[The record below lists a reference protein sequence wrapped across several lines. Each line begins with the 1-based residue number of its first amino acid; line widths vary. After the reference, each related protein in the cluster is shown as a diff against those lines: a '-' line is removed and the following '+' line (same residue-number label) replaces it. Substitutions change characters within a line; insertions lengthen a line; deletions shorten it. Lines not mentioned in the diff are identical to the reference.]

1 MATKILLKKSVNEN
15 KQATDTLASLF
26 SAQPVSS
33 DEWLKENEE
42 GQLAVDVYQ
51 DEKNIII
58 RAPIAGVKPEDLD
71 ISIHNDMVTI
81 RGRREHASTI
91 EEKDY
96 FYRECYWGSFSRS
109 IILPTDVKTEEVEA
123 VLKNGVLTII
133 LPKAQKARL
142 IKVKELGSQ

>member
-1 MATKILLKKSVNEN
+1 MTTKILLKKLLPDE
-15 KQATDTLASLF
+15 KLATDTIAELF
-26 SAQPVSS
+26 ATKLVTS
-33 DEWLKENEE
+33 DDWLKENEE

-51 DEKNIII
+51 DEKNIVV
-58 RAPIAGVKPEDLD
+58 RAPIAGVKPDDLD

-81 RGRREHASTI
+81 RGRREHESRV

-142 IKVKELGSQ
+142 IQVKGLDS

>member
-1 MATKILLKKSVNEN
+1 MATKILLKKSANER
-15 KQATDTLASLF
+15 KQTTDTLASLF

-33 DEWLKENEE
+33 DDWLKENEE

-58 RAPIAGVKPEDLD
+58 RAPIAGVGPEDLD
-71 ISIHNDMVTI
+71 ISLHNDMVTI
-81 RGRREHASTI
+81 RGRREYENRV

-123 VLKNGVLTII
+123 NLKNGVLTVI

-142 IKVKELGSQ
+142 ITVKEIEA

>member
-1 MATKILLKKSVNEN
+1 MTTKILLKKLMPDTTP
-15 KQATDTLASLF
+15 ATDTIADLFASR
-26 SAQPVSS
+26 PVTT
-33 DEWLKENEE
+33 DDWLKENEE

-51 DEKNIII
+51 DEKNIVI

-96 FYRECYWGSFSRS
+96 FYRECYWGTFSRS
-109 IILPTDVKTEEVEA
+109 IILPTDVQTSRSA
-123 VLKNGVLTII
+123 GWRIAMTMLL
-133 LPKAQKARL
+133 
-142 IKVKELGSQ
+142 

>member
-1 MATKILLKKSVNEN
+1 MATKILLKKSTNEN
-15 KQATDTLASLF
+15 KQVADTLAALF

-33 DEWLKENEE
+33 DDWLKENEE

-51 DEKNIII
+51 DEKNIIV

-81 RGRREHASTI
+81 RGRREHASAI

-109 IILPTDVKTEEVEA
+109 IILPADVKTEEVEA
-123 VLKNGVLTII
+123 MLKNGVLTII

-142 IKVKELGSQ
+142 IKVKELDS

>member
-1 MATKILLKKSVNEN
+1 MTTKILLKKLLPDERQTTNTIA
-15 KQATDTLASLF
+15 QLF
-26 SAQPVSS
+26 SSQPVTS
-33 DEWLKENEE
+33 DDWLKENEE

-51 DEKNIII
+51 DAKNIIV
-58 RAPIAGVKPEDLD
+58 RAPIAGVKTEDLD

-81 RGRREHASTI
+81 RGRREHASTV

-123 VLKNGVLTII
+123 GLKNGVLTIV

-142 IKVKELGSQ
+142 IKVKEIAE